1 MPENRTAPRAQPEP
15 GRLANHMDALAL
27 SLSYA
32 ERETELG
39 RLDEA
44 TMNG

>member
-1 MPENRTAPRAQPEP
+1 
-15 GRLANHMDALAL
+15 MDALAL